1 VCSVLPASDHDPA
14 ITVDVHCP
22 SDIAGVNRPAH
33 PFAPTKFSGLLI
45 VIQKLAQARAGQSP
59 TSSHGGL
66 AK

>member
-1 VCSVLPASDHDPA
+1 MCSVLRAPDHDPP

-22 SDIAGVNRPAH
+22 SNVAGVNRSAH
-33 PFAPTKFSGLLI
+33 PFAPTKLSGLLI
-45 VIQKLAQARAGQSP
+45 VIQKLAQARAGDSP